1 MKGKLR
7 HHCLASPESVPG
19 IIHSDVIYS
28 VDQDQF
34 HFIDQETEAQREE
47 APTQTL
53 RLFTKL
59 PVYAP
64 APGASCG
71 VCSRGGQ
78 SCCPGAKRGQGWGGG
93 GGPGAVPCA
102 LSPTPS
108 LGWRERGP
116 GLGHGAHG
124 RAAGRRGSAAGPPV
138 PIPVS
143 AAPPSGPLGKRRRDL
158 SLPAGAGPPG
168 PWASA
173 SLGERG
179 RKESPS
185 IGPEEQAVTPDT

>member
-7 HHCLASPESVPG
+7 HHCLVSPESVPG

-53 RLFTKL
+53 RLFLTKL

-64 APGASCG
+64 SPR
-71 VCSRGGQ
+71 SRGVLWGLHQ
-78 SCCPGAKRGQGWGGG
+78 GRPKLLPRGEE
-93 GGPGAVPCA
+93 GPGVGWWRGPSGCA
-102 LSPTPS
+102 LSPTLS

-116 GLGHGAHG
+116 VGGTG
-124 RAAGRRGSAAGPPV
+124 RAGEQLGAGAPRPGPSV

-158 SLPAGAGPPG
+158 SLPAGAGPPR
-168 PWASA
+168 
-173 SLGERG
+173 SLGLCIPGGEGKEGIALNWPRG
-179 RKESPS
+179 A
-185 IGPEEQAVTPDT
+185 GGDT

>member
-53 RLFTKL
+53 RLFFTKL

-64 APGASCG
+64 SPG
-71 VCSRGGQ
+71 SRGVLWGLHQ
-78 SCCPGAKRGQGWGGG
+78 GRPKLLPRGEEGRRGAKRG
-93 GGPGAVPCA
+93 CA

-116 GLGHGAHG
+116 GLGQEARG
-124 RAAGRRGSAAGPPV
+124 RAAGRRGSAARPV
-138 PIPVS
+138 
-143 AAPPSGPLGKRRRDL
+143 R
-158 SLPAGAGPPG
+158 
-168 PWASA
+168 
-173 SLGERG
+173 
-179 RKESPS
+179 
-185 IGPEEQAVTPDT
+185 PDPR